1 MTTGVPSIPRTGLP
15 AMTPEG
21 TEQRRNQLFFSS
33 PFAPGAYII
42 RGGTIRN
49 DTGSTYTF
57 VEGLC
62 LSRHNTADV
71 YVPWDDGD
79 DDSAA
84 EPVAAAVLQQGKNDV
99 ANGDEFLGAII
110 ISASGGLRI
119 IAGGA
124 GDTDVADRVGI
135 HVFDFAADTV
145 AKFVL
150 DYNDAANADAVGTAK
165 VSENLDP
172 DSSSGS
178 GDILFFG

>member
-1 MTTGVPSIPRTGLP
+1 MTGIPSIPRTGLP
-15 AMTPEG
+15 AMTPAG
-21 TEQRRNQLFFSS
+21 AEQRRNQLFYSS

-49 DTGSTYTF
+49 DTGASYSF

-62 LSRHNTADV
+62 LSRLNTADV

-79 DDSAA
+79 DDSSS
-84 EPVAAAVLQQGKNDV
+84 EPAAAAVLQQGKNDV
-99 ANGDEFLGAII
+99 ANGDDFLGAII
-110 ISASGGLRI
+110 LAARGGLRI
-119 IAGGA
+119 ISGGA
-124 GDTDVADRVGI
+124 GDVDVADRVGV
-135 HVFDFAADTV
+135 HVFDYTSDTV

-150 DYNDAANADAVGTAK
+150 DYVDANNTDAIGSAN
-165 VSENLDP
+165 VSDGLDP

>member
-1 MTTGVPSIPRTGLP
+1 MTGVPSIPRTGLP
-15 AMTPEG
+15 AMSPAG
-21 TEQRRNQLFFSS
+21 AEQRRNQLFYSS

-62 LSRHNTADV
+62 LSRLNTADI

-79 DDSAA
+79 DDSSS
-84 EPVAAAVLQQGKNDV
+84 EPAAAAVLQQGKEDV
-99 ANGDEFLGAII
+99 LNGADFLASII
-110 ISASGGLRI
+110 LAARGGLRI
-119 IAGGA
+119 ISGGA
-124 GDTDVADRVGI
+124 GDTDVVDRVGV

-150 DYNDAANADAVGTAK
+150 DYNDSNNKDAISTAK
-165 VSENLDP
+165 VSESLDP